1 MILGGTNGSF
11 RRKGAM
17 VEGRDIFEGEVGR
30 LEEGSEVR
38 RSLVVE
44 RKMRER
50 VRKGLEKRND
60 VTVGGDALLVDGRAI
75 VERDKV
81 DILSV
86 VRDNE

>member
-30 LEEGSEVR
+30 LEEGSKVR

-50 VRKGLEKRND
+50 VRKGLEKTND
-60 VTVGGDALLVDGRAI
+60 VTVGGDVRDGRAI
-75 VERDKV
+75 FERDKV
-81 DILSV
+81 DIPV
-86 VRDNE
+86 VQDNE